1 MELEKIEPFVRKRLL
16 DLNTGE
22 PFLAEGA
29 LLFMDISGFTELSEK
44 LGQLGKPGTEEL
56 SGILNKFFG
65 SMLNIT
71 GDLGGNVLKFG
82 GDALLIGFYE
92 HAGVAK
98 KRAVQCARLLM
109 DRIKEFYTIDTIAGE
124 SSISMKIDISSGK
137 WNEIL
142 LGDNRRRELLLTGK
156 VIKELTRMEEA
167 ARPGEVWVN
176 GEKIQIEEISGLS
189 KSSEKK
195 HKHQRKID
203 GGLLPQGVMKFIR
216 SGMKGEH
223 RVVTTIF
230 VNFSGYSEEDPDIE
244 LLQEFFIGVVD
255 IVDRYGGSI
264 NKIDIYT
271 KGSKLMIT
279 FGAPVAHEKETEK
292 AILTALEISSL
303 KDLPM
308 RLKIGVCTGQVYAG
322 IIGSEKEKTFTVIG
336 DAVNTAARLMATA
349 ERNQPVISERTM
361 KLVED
366 SFEFKELPPVKVKGK
381 SQPLARYVP
390 VVRKE
395 RDPYKHGFVGRKRE
409 LEKLVEKIK
418 QGRYFIKIY
427 GEPGIGK
434 TRLLFEAL
442 KRLKPEYRVFL
453 CRAEELK
460 PAYYPFSHMIAKEA
474 EIKEFEPVEVKGK
487 KLEKYI
493 TEIDKTGELVKR
505 IPFLGEMLFNIPYP
519 GTIYDVVSAEL
530 RFTNLRDAIRYY
542 MENLTQEKAVIV
554 IENSQWLKEE
564 DIGVINYISR
574 ILFTVSELKNGI
586 SLIVSGR
593 PDGRVDSSIKIPE
606 GAKRLD
612 LKISPFTHKEREL
625 LLKEL
630 LKYKPLPADVEG
642 ILFRRAGGNPFY
654 LEQFVYHL
662 IEKGFIRE
670 GKNRWEKTKKYSEE
684 GLPENVWSVIMGR
697 IDRLDFLAKEC
708 LRVGSVIGLEFPEK
722 MVCSIVNEKKAR
734 DSLKKTEKEGITFRR
749 VKEEINYIFRHTLI
763 KDVVYGSI
771 LESRKKELHLE
782 VAKTIERLK
791 NHEIE
796 QYFDMLAIHYYQA
809 GEWRKALQY
818 NIRAGDKAGEEFRNE
833 EAIKFY
839 LTATEIITKHLPEKK
854 SRLPELYERIGKINV
869 LIGRHSEAIVY
880 FDRMEETSGD
890 NYLMMARS
898 RFYKAGVYEH
908 ESKFDE
914 AIQLLDE
921 SLEILKY
928 ETSEIV
934 KKIEMAKIMALR
946 CWIYSVM
953 GEISKA
959 EKEGSMALKLINE
972 SRRARDKNIQKD
984 VDQALTH
991 LLDSLGSIYYE
1002 KGEYKKAIE
1011 HYTSLL
1017 KISEKIGDKMA
1028 TAMAYGNLGVIYYEL
1043 GEYIKALN
1051 YYQKDLKLSKEM
1063 GDKRGIGISM
1073 GNIGTIYRELGEY
1086 EKAVECFEKDLK
1098 IAEELGDKFS
1108 VGTALNNLGL
1118 VYYDRGDF
1126 EKALE
1131 FFMKDY
1137 RVSRALGIKQ
1147 GMGITSINIARTFLA
1162 MNEVEKAYQW
1172 SVKARSVFDELEDR
1186 FNLAVVNNLLC
1197 NLWIKKAELKDKRE
1211 GFLDLLNIADEY
1223 ARKAIEQSRG
1233 IGFKSGEAIGLI
1245 NLGRIIHKKLQMEV
1259 YKMDEKNKVVERARN
1274 YFETGISL
1282 IEDLG
1287 KKKVLADTLLDYGR
1301 FLKYIGDENY
1311 KKVARKAEKIYKE
1324 LNIKP

>member
-56 SGILNKFFG
+56 SSILNKFFG

-82 GDALLIGFYE
+82 GDALLVGFYE
-92 HAGVAK
+92 HTDVAK
-98 KRAVQCARLLM
+98 KRAVQCAWLLM

-124 SSISMKIDISSGK
+124 SSISMKIAISSGK

-189 KSSEKK
+189 KSSGRN

-203 GGLLPQGVMKFIR
+203 GGLLPQGVMKFIK
-216 SGMKGEH
+216 SGMKGEY

-230 VNFSGYSEEDPDIE
+230 VNFSGYSEEDPDTE

-279 FGAPVAHEKETEK
+279 FGAPVAHEKETEN

-322 IIGSEKEKTFTVIG
+322 IIGSEREKEYTVIG

-349 ERNQPVISERTM
+349 ERNQPVISERTK

-442 KRLKPEYRVFL
+442 KRLGPEYKVFL

-460 PAYYPFSHMIAKEA
+460 PAYYPFAHMIAKQS

-493 TEIDKTGELVKR
+493 TEIDKTGELVRR

-530 RFTNLRDAIRYY
+530 RFTNLSDAIRYY
-542 MENLTQEKAVIV
+542 IENLTEEKAVIV

-564 DIGVINYISR
+564 DVGVINYISR
-574 ILFTVSELKNGI
+574 ILFTVSELKNSI
-586 SLIVSGR
+586 TIVISGR
-593 PDGRVDSSIKIPE
+593 PSGKVDSSIEIPE

-612 LKISPFTHKEREL
+612 LKISPFTPKEREL

-630 LKYKPLPADVEG
+630 LKYKPLPEDVEG

-670 GKNRWEKTKKYSEE
+670 GKNRWEKTDKYSEE

-697 IDRLDFLAKEC
+697 IDRLEFLAKEC

-734 DSLKKTEKEGITFRR
+734 DSLKKTEKEGITFRM
-749 VKEEINYIFRHTLI
+749 VMEEIEYIFRHTLI

-782 VAKTIERLK
+782 VARTIERLK
-791 NHEIE
+791 KDEIE

-809 GEWRKALQY
+809 EEWRKALQY

-839 LTATEIITKHLPEKK
+839 LTATEIITKHLPEERR
-854 SRLPELYERIGKINV
+854 RLPELYEKIGKINV

-880 FDRMEETSGD
+880 FDRMEETSVD
-890 NYLMMARS
+890 NYLMKARS
-898 RFYKAGVYEH
+898 RFHKAGVYEH
-908 ESKFDE
+908 ESRFDE

-934 KKIEMAKIMALR
+934 KKIEMAKIMALK
-946 CWIYSVM
+946 CWIFSLM
-953 GEISKA
+953 GEVGTAEEEGNKA
-959 EKEGSMALKLINE
+959 LQLINE
-972 SRRARDKNIQKD
+972 CRKTGDKTLHREIE
-984 VDQALTH
+984 QALIH
-991 LLDSLGSIYYE
+991 LFDSLGSIYYE
-1002 KGEYKKAIE
+1002 KGEYKRAIE

-1017 KISEKIGDKMA
+1017 KISEKIGDTMA
-1028 TAMAYGNLGVIYYEL
+1028 TAMGYGNLGVIHYEL
-1043 GEYIKALN
+1043 GDYIRALEYN
-1051 YYQKDLKLSKEM
+1051 QKDLKISEEI
-1063 GDKRGIGISM
+1063 GDKRGIGISI

-1118 VYYDRGDF
+1118 VYYDWGDF

-1137 RVSRALGIKQ
+1137 RISRSLGIKQ

-1197 NLWIKKAELKDKRE
+1197 DLWIKKAELKDKRE
-1211 GFLDLLNIADEY
+1211 NFLDLLNIADEY
-1223 ARKAIEQSRG
+1223 ARKAIELSRD
-1233 IGFKSGEAIGLI
+1233 IGFKSGEAIGMV
-1245 NLGRIIHKKLQMEV
+1245 NLGRIIHKKLSSEMFGEG
-1259 YKMDEKNKVVERARN
+1259 EKEKLIRAAHTF
-1274 YFETGISL
+1274 FETGVAI
-1282 IEDLG
+1282 IEKLG